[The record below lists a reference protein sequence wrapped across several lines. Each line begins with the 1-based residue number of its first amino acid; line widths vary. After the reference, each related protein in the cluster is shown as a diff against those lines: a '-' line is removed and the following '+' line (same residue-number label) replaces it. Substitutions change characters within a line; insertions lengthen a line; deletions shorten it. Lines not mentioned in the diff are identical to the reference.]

1 VDAPTLDWLDGVSDL
16 KELAGGFFPIGKRS
30 IISKLHAATLSS
42 LSAPCMTILSI
53 SSGTGRCSDLGGA
66 GAFCVSQSYDDYQ
79 DVGRQPVG
87 YQSRRFFGHG
97 LSLHKLTLGS
107 NARRRM

>member
-1 VDAPTLDWLDGVSDL
+1 MDAPTLDWLDGVSDL

-53 SSGTGRCSDLGGA
+53 SSGTGRCSDLGGRWCVLRGA
-66 GAFCVSQSYDDYQ
+66 GLVVAFSQQ
-79 DVGRQPVG
+79 
-87 YQSRRFFGHG
+87 
-97 LSLHKLTLGS
+97 
-107 NARRRM
+107 NASTTSAESEKGFSSWLWGNPDPEPDNRHS